1 VHLVDLH
8 ATILDL
14 AGLTALQPTRVM
26 PADGISLLPVL
37 ESLISLDTPI
47 RAQLWIADDVL
58 RIGDYKLITGAG
70 TNSLSCM
77 LGLNGDPVGNPIDPT
92 NLSTYCGHSHCTGR
106 ETGADALICSECK
119 CQTYNTTY
127 DPENHCTPCVF
138 NVRVDPSERV
148 NLAKSTDPVD
158 VARLGFLTARLLEL
172 RKTSYTPGIV
182 LCTPSPLHSYTI
194 GIVLYMP
201 SPIHSYTIGIVLYT
215 PSPKHSYTPL
225 YTPSPIH
232 SYTIHFRVPTRQPGR
247 SLWCHGGQRRLL
259 WALGS
264 IRTAAATASPR
275 HSLQQHASVGGALQC
290 TRHVRVPVTRAVLST
305 LCE

>member
-14 AGLTALQPTRVM
+14 AGLTALQPARVM

-106 ETGADALICSECK
+106 ETGADALICSKCK
-119 CQTYNTTY
+119 CPTYNTTY
-127 DPENHCTPCVF
+127 DPENHCVPCVF

-148 NLAKSTDPVD
+148 NLANSTDPVD
-158 VARLGFLTARLLEL
+158 VARLGFMTARLLEL

-182 LCTPSPLHSYTI
+182 L
-194 GIVLYMP
+194 
-201 SPIHSYTIGIVLYT
+201 YT
-215 PSPKHSYTPL
+215 PGIAL

-247 SLWCHGGQRRLL
+247 SLCCHGGQRRLL